1 MTCPPVDCV
10 CWTKSGEWAFPEHLL
25 GISGLRLEGG
35 AMLWVTASAVGEAG
49 THAHAGG
56 REAADVQDGVCLG
69 APGRD

>member
-1 MTCPPVDCV
+1 
-10 CWTKSGEWAFPEHLL
+10 
-25 GISGLRLEGG
+25 
-35 AMLWVTASAVGEAG
+35 MLWVTASAVGEAG